1 MKTLGGST
9 LCRVAGVVPA
19 AGGSGTFGEPR
30 AWCPGRCRQ
39 EMEEDSQGKSS
50 RVLGA
55 GRHGSG
61 EGGEAAMDL
70 CMEKGL
76 ENSQNRYLPAAAD
89 S

>member
-1 MKTLGGST
+1 MD
-9 LCRVAGVVPA
+9 
-19 AGGSGTFGEPR
+19 
-30 AWCPGRCRQ
+30 
-39 EMEEDSQGKSS
+39 EDSQGKSS